1 MQSTFPL
8 ERAFLMKINYLF
20 VMFFLY
26 MFLGIFIGIG
36 FAVLMPAVIPIPASF
51 LQMFYTAS
59 ITAGVALGLLNYFLF
74 FGFVRSCIFHF
85 QAVLTSVRNGDLS
98 ARASFQSTGMI
109 GRLNTDLNR
118 TIAHLEATK
127 EMVGR
132 DDLTKLPNRA
142 ALQQFFQDTS
152 EAGLPYLLYF
162 IDVDQFKTINDTYGH
177 VTGDRVLQFTAGR
190 VGSACNPEQRL
201 YRLGGDEFVIMERTG
216 TKNGKSTQLTQ
227 SRIDQQ
233 LRAPYTDGENTFTIT
248 VSVGTYE
255 SLNQQEDF
263 AAVLHKADQAMYK
276 TKRQKR
282 ENIIP
287 LG

>member
-1 MQSTFPL
+1 
-8 ERAFLMKINYLF
+8 MKINYLF

-26 MFLGIFIGIG
+26 MFLSIFIGIG
-36 FAVLMPAVIPIPASF
+36 FAVLMPVVIPIPGSF
-51 LQMFYTAS
+51 LQMFYIAS
-59 ITAGVALGLLNYFLF
+59 IAAGVALGLLNYFLF
-74 FGFVRSCIFHF
+74 FGFVRRCIFHF
-85 QAVLTSVRNGDLS
+85 QTVLTSVRNGDLS

-109 GRLNTDLNR
+109 GRLNADLNR
-118 TIAHLEATK
+118 TIAHLEITK
-127 EMVGR
+127 EMAGR

-142 ALQQFFQDTS
+142 ALQQFFQEIS
-152 EAGLPYLLYF
+152 EARLPYLLYF

-190 VGSACNPEQRL
+190 IASACFSEQRL
-201 YRLGGDEFVIMERTG
+201 YRLGGDEFVIMEITG

-233 LRAPYTDGENTFTIT
+233 LRVPYTDGENTFTIT

-276 TKRQKR
+276 NKRQKHK
-282 ENIIP
+282 NILP
-287 LG
+287 LSE